1 MIAFYS
7 VSGEQEDVKFAPI
20 VIFGVPSAL
29 AVLTARLFLRQLRQ
43 LRQLSQL
50 RKPRKEIGCI
60 NNTFFNNQTVN

>member
-29 AVLTARLFLRQLRQ
+29 AVLTAKLFLRQLRQ
-43 LRQLSQL
+43 
-50 RKPRKEIGCI
+50 
-60 NNTFFNNQTVN
+60 

>member
-43 LRQLSQL
+43 LRHL

-60 NNTFFNNQTVN
+60 YNTFFNNQTVN

>member
-43 LRQLSQL
+43 LRHL

-60 NNTFFNNQTVN
+60 YNIFIFNNQTVN